1 MKFEPIAR
9 FASCLA
15 LILPLAAQESGT
27 VSMKLDFV
35 AWGPEIGGL
44 TLKAGDGSEAI
55 TALPFRYSKPV
66 AYSGPATLELHQNS
80 ALAAKLTEGA
90 DNSAPM
96 PAELEKRRKEHPTL
110 VALARLPSSS
120 KRATILIAPAKAGTY
135 QTVVIDD
142 DPSKFPAGRL
152 RVMNYSPLKIAMG
165 FHGEP
170 PRPLATRES
179 ALVTPREGEVT
190 YSLAYDNRGKW
201 KMQENNVLR
210 IATDE
215 QVQFIVLKSE
225 DEHFRS
231 SDGSRSGFLQT
242 VVLRRPAKD
251 PEESAP

>member
-1 MKFEPIAR
+1 MKSKPIAHL
-9 FASCLA
+9 ACCLA
-15 LILPLAAQESGT
+15 LILPLGAQGPET

-44 TLKAGDGSEAI
+44 SLKAGEGSETV

-66 AYSGPATLELHQNS
+66 TYSGPAVLEIHQDPTV
-80 ALAAKLTEGA
+80 AAKLTQGA
-90 DNSAPM
+90 APST
-96 PAELEKRRKEHPTL
+96 PVAAELEKRRKEHPTL
-110 VALARLPSSS
+110 VALARLPASS
-120 KRATILIAPAKAGTY
+120 KRATILIAPARGGTY

-142 DPSKFPAGRL
+142 DPSKLPAGRL
-152 RVMNYSPLKIAMG
+152 RVMNYSPLKVAIG
-165 FHGEP
+165 FHGEA

-179 ALVTPREGEVT
+179 VVVSPRDGEVT

-210 IATDE
+210 VADDE
-215 QVQFIVLKSE
+215 QVQFIVLKSD

-251 PEESAP
+251 PGEPAP